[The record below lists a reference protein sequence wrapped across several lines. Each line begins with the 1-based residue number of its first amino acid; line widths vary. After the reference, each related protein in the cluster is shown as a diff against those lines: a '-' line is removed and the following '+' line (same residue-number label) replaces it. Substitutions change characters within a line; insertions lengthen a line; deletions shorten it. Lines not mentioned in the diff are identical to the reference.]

1 MITEGLIKLPKA
13 LYAEM
18 ERFTLEVYYAHVQA
32 RIDRGFRFDEE
43 GGDRAQRILN
53 QALAARGVTLD
64 GELVHKAR
72 KQLSFMKQFRLQDR
86 LYGVDLDM
94 KVKLKVLLERHRGLG
109 VHMGQYLDRTAFIH
123 VSPFNLHMTGPSLGT
138 VSAVK
143 HSLNKVDELLGY
155 LEHEVTH
162 LVQYRILRQ
171 KSEQQ
176 VHDND
181 YDSDNIDDRYT
192 TAQLEFDPLI
202 KSAKKELLTMQ
213 RNRYFDKSKTTVRD
227 AFLSV
232 IPTPEWMRQSDV
244 SGFFDSLKRND
255 VRRWRKA
262 VKLFTAT
269 P

>member
-53 QALAARGVTLD
+53 QALAARGITLD

-72 KQLSFMKQFRLQDR
+72 TQLSFMKQFRLQDR
-86 LYGVDLDM
+86 LYGVDLDL
-94 KVKLKVLLERHRGLG
+94 KVRLKVLFDRHKGLG
-109 VHMGQYLDRTAFIH
+109 SNMGRYRDNTAFIH
-123 VSPFNLHMTGPSLGT
+123 ISPFNLHMTGPSLRT

-143 HSLNKVDELLGY
+143 HSLNKVDELLGF

-181 YDSDNIDDRYT
+181 YDEAADDRYM
-192 TAQLEFDPLI
+192 TAQVEFDPLI
-202 KSAKKELLTMQ
+202 KSSKKELLTLQ
-213 RNRYFDKSKTTVRD
+213 RNRYFDKSKTIVRD